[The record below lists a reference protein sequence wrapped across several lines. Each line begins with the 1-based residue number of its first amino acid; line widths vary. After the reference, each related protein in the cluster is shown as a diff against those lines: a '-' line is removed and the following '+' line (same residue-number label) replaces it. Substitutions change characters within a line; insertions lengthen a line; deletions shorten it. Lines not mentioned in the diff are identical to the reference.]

1 VSIKRGVVKQAVLYL
16 IGVLFSFK
24 RRGIPTFMD
33 LSMLSGMSQSSKA
46 QILDDFPHVRMLV
59 QVTEWWLS
67 RAEEKRDGSLL
78 NRCRV
83 SVLQDKILWGSVP

>member
-1 VSIKRGVVKQAVLYL
+1 MSIKRGVVKQAVLYL

-46 QILDDFPHVRMLV
+46 QILDDSPYIR
-59 QVTEWWLS
+59 
-67 RAEEKRDGSLL
+67 
-78 NRCRV
+78 
-83 SVLQDKILWGSVP
+83 